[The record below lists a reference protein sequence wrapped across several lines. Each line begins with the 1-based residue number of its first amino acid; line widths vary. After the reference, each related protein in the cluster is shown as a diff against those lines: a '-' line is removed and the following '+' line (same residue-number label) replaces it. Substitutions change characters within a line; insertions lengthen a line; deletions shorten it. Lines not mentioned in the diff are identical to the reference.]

1 MVSPEPPDTGG
12 PGKANS
18 PVRSSPEAEWTFHEW
33 TRELRHDNGKQNT
46 EHKRWHRGRGGST
59 QFVTRK
65 ALSQLPGNKIEPG

>member
-46 EHKRWHRGRGGST
+46 EHKRWHRGPWRVHSVRHPQSPFT
-59 QFVTRK
+59 TPRK
-65 ALSQLPGNKIEPG
+65 